1 MWDLITQNKDILI
14 VSTNFGT
21 LIIWLVYAQL
31 LYSGFRRQRSPKL
44 IINRG
49 SKKDIN
55 ALCIISNM
63 SAEAIFIS
71 YVFAEIETNQGTI
84 ELDVTDLEHISS
96 EDNNSENDS
105 DPNVHGDPI
114 GKLSDNTRQ
123 GPLASGGYLH
133 IGSFNSLICRIGKEE
148 GLDMDGHIPRGSLEF
163 ISISILLVAIYGPE
177 KMPVGA
183 ERRFRLNNKN
193 SKYSLTPEDW
203 DTKLLTSRRQRIK
216 LNDRVNRFDS

>member
-14 VSTNFGT
+14 VLTNFGT

-31 LYSGFRRQRSPKL
+31 LYSGFRRQRSPKV

-71 YVFAEIETNQGTI
+71 YIFAEIETNQGTI

-96 EDNNSENDS
+96 EDNDSGNDS
-105 DPNVHGDPI
+105 NPI
-114 GKLSDNTRQ
+114 GKLADNTRQ

-148 GLDMDGHIPRGSLEF
+148 GLDMDGHIPRGNLEF

-193 SKYSLTPEDW
+193 RKYSLTPEDW